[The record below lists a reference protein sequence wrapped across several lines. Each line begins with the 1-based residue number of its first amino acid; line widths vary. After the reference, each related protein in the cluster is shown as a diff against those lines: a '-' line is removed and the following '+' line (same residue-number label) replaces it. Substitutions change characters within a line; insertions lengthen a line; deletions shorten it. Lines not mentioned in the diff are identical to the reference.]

1 MQTLRVIGS
10 LLSLLGMLAVPQLL
24 GVLVYFRLRKHH
36 DLFAHVIGILLP
48 PILFFYLS
56 YVMLSSSAREMQSQG
71 VRVCGTAF
79 GMMAIA
85 MLTVTGTQLF
95 LSLLAQ
101 LMLHGRHRTTKIAH
115 QI

>member
-1 MQTLRVIGS
+1 MQTLLAIGN

-36 DLFAHVIGILLP
+36 DLLAHLIGILLP
-48 PILFFYLS
+48 PIAFFYLS
-56 YVMLSSSAREMQSQG
+56 YVMLSASAREVQSQG
-71 VRVCGTAF
+71 VRVCGTAA

-85 MLTVTGTQLF
+85 MLTVTGAQLF
-95 LSLLAQ
+95 LSLITQ
-101 LMLHGRHRTTKIAH
+101 LMLHVRHRTTKVAL